1 MSTPVAATPATST
14 RPSLFRDI
22 GHYLSGRVVLV
33 LLGFATF
40 PLMTRM
46 LSVSQYGV
54 VSLAL
59 RIILLLTVL
68 AKCGLQYSAARFYE
82 HAKAE
87 GSLEQQ
93 RRFYSTLV
101 IGPVLMAVAVVVI
114 YLPLLFFLRSR
125 IADPIL
131 YRCLLFAPTLV
142 LLRTLQSLLL
152 SLLRNEGR
160 SKLHSILEVLTK
172 FFTLAAFVA
181 LLFGGFRTAFAILVA
196 TAVSESLVVLLQIAM
211 LLQRKLV
218 APQAMDW
225 HLIRISLS
233 FGMPLIAYEL
243 SSIVLDSGDRLLVRH
258 YLGDIALGYY
268 SAAYNISGY
277 LQDTVMTP
285 LNLAIVPIYMRLWNE
300 EGREATQSFLSTAL
314 SWFSVAAIAVTALSI
329 LCSRDA
335 IILLASAR
343 FEEAHRLLPILIPS
357 LMLYAAHIFLNVGLI
372 LQKRTPLMATLVA
385 VSAAINLAL
394 NVVLIPRIGL
404 TGAAWAT
411 LLSYLLLVVCLS
423 IINQRILPLHPDF
436 ALMARS
442 FAAAA
447 VAFVFAGFVRTPFPA
462 LTLALRV
469 PLDLLLFAIVLLL
482 LSSDLRRTAVSV
494 LAPMLLRL
502 RSGLSSSEGQSA
514 SCDARVPVEATE
526 RGRP

>member
-1 MSTPVAATPATST
+1 MSAPSTST
-14 RPSLFRDI
+14 AVISSRPSLFRDI

-59 RIILLLTVL
+59 RIVLLLTVL
-68 AKCGLQYSAARFYE
+68 SKCGLQYSAARFYE
-82 HAKAE
+82 HARTE
-87 GSLEQQ
+87 GSIDQQ

-101 IGPVLMAVAVVVI
+101 IGPGLMGIAVIAV
-114 YLPLLFFLRSR
+114 YLPLLVLLRDR
-125 IADPIL
+125 IADPVL
-131 YRCLLFAPTLV
+131 YRCLLFAPALV

-181 LLFGGFRTAFAILVA
+181 LLFGGFRTAFGILVA
-196 TAVSESLVVLLQIAM
+196 TAISEAAVVLLQVGM
-211 LLQRKLV
+211 LLRRKLV
-218 APQAMDW
+218 APRAMDW
-225 HLIRISLS
+225 QLIRISLA
-233 FGMPLIAYEL
+233 FGIPLIAYEL

-300 EGREATQSFLSTAL
+300 EGREATQSFLSTAF

-372 LQKRTPLMATLVA
+372 LQKRTPLMASLVA
-385 VSAAINLAL
+385 VSAAINIAL
-394 NVVLIPRIGL
+394 NIVLIPRIGL

-411 LLSYLLLVVCLS
+411 LLSYLLLVVCLG
-423 IINQRILPLHPDF
+423 ILNQRILPLRPDF
-436 ALMARS
+436 ALMAWS
-442 FAAAA
+442 VAAAS
-447 VAFVFAGFVRTPFPA
+447 VAFALAGFVRTPFPA

-469 PLDLLLFAIVLLL
+469 PLDLVVFALVLLFV
-482 LSSDLRRTAVSV
+482 SKNLRRTVFSA
-494 LAPMLLRL
+494 LAPMLP
-502 RSGLSSSEGQSA
+502 GLQARFAPEVRPGSSAAGVS
-514 SCDARVPVEATE
+514 VEAAE
-526 RGRP
+526 RGQL